1 MSPDL
6 DWLYAPAATVDLE
19 AREAAIGRQGELTKP
34 PGSLGRLEDIAI
46 QLAALQ
52 GRAQP
57 ALARVRIVVFAADH
71 GIAAAGVSAFPQA
84 VTAQMI
90 ANMAAGGAAISV
102 LAQQIGAEIELINLG
117 TVAPVPAH
125 PLIRQAV
132 IAAATANLAEAPAM
146 SREQLA
152 QALAEG
158 AAAVERARAA
168 GAELFIAGEMGIG
181 NTTAA
186 TALTCALLG
195 LPVAQLV
202 GPGTGL
208 DRAGIER
215 KQALIEQALALHGGP
230 LAGPLEHPLNGPLDA
245 LPRDPLNDP
254 LDALPHDPLNARLDS
269 SLNNPAPAASKAPG
283 KASLQAPI
291 KALADLGGF
300 EIAAMAGAYV
310 ACAQQRL
317 PMLIDGFISSA
328 AALVATRICPGAAD
342 WMLLAHASAEPG
354 HRAMVEAIGARPLLD
369 LGMRLG
375 EGSGAATAV
384 PLLRLACALHA
395 QMATFAEAGVAA
407 RDHSA

>member
-1 MSPDL
+1 MSLDL
-6 DWLYAPAATVDLE
+6 DWLRAPAATVDLQ
-19 AREAAIGRQGELTKP
+19 AREAAISRQAELTKP

-57 ALARVRIVVFAADH
+57 ALNGVQIVVFAADH
-71 GIAAAGVSAFPQA
+71 GIAGAGVSAFPQA
-84 VTAQMI
+84 VTAQMV

-102 LAQQIGAEIELINLG
+102 LARQIDAGIELVNLG

-125 PLIRQAV
+125 PLIKNVV
-132 IAAATANLAEAPAM
+132 IAAGTANLAERPAM
-146 SREQLA
+146 STEQLA
-152 QALAEG
+152 LAVAEG
-158 AAAVERARAA
+158 AAAVQRARAA
-168 GAELFIAGEMGIG
+168 GADLFIAGEMGIG

-186 TALTCALLG
+186 TALACVVLG
-195 LPVAQLV
+195 LSAADLV

-215 KQALIEQALALHGGP
+215 KRLLIEQALARYRTL
-230 LAGPLEHPLNGPLDA
+230 LA
-245 LPRDPLNDP
+245 DPV
-254 LDALPHDPLNARLDS
+254 A
-269 SLNNPAPAASKAPG
+269 
-283 KASLQAPI
+283 API
-291 KALADLGGF
+291 LALGQLGGF

-310 ACAQQRL
+310 ACAQQRM

-328 AALVATRICPGAAD
+328 AALVASRVCPGSSD
-342 WMLLAHASAEPG
+342 WMLLAHTSSEPG
-354 HRAMVEAIGARPLLD
+354 HRVMVEAIGLRPLLD

-375 EGSGAATAV
+375 EGSGAAAAV

-407 RDHSA
+407 KSSHG

>member
-1 MSPDL
+1 MNLDL
-6 DWLYAPAATVDLE
+6 DWLQAPAAAVDLH
-19 AREAAIGRQGELTKP
+19 AREAAISRQGELTKP

-57 ALARVRIVVFAADH
+57 ALEQVQIVVFAADH

-102 LAQQIGAEIELINLG
+102 LARQIGAGIELVNLG
-117 TVAPVPAH
+117 TVAPVAAH
-125 PLIRQAV
+125 PLIREAV
-132 IAAATANLAEAPAM
+132 IAASTANLAEEPAM
-146 SREQLA
+146 STEQLGL
-152 QALAEG
+152 ALAEG
-158 AAAVERARAA
+158 AAAAQRARAA
-168 GAELFIAGEMGIG
+168 GTDLFIAGEMGIG

-195 LPVAQLV
+195 LPAVDLV

-208 DRAGIER
+208 DRGGIER
-215 KQALIEQALALHGGP
+215 KRLLIDRALARHRDQLQLDTP
-230 LAGPLEHPLNGPLDA
+230 SLATTAAPVEVSIARSFEMTTNA
-245 LPRDPLNDP
+245 LT
-254 LDALPHDPLNARLDS
+254 
-269 SLNNPAPAASKAPG
+269 
-283 KASLQAPI
+283 Q
-291 KALADLGGF
+291 LGGF

-310 ACAQQRL
+310 ACAQHGV

-328 AALVATRICPGAAD
+328 AALAASRLCPGAAD

-354 HRAMVEAIGARPLLD
+354 HRAMVEAIGLRPLLD

-375 EGSGAATAV
+375 EGSGAAAAV

-395 QMATFAEAGVAA
+395 QMATFAEAGVAEKGS
-407 RDHSA
+407 HV

>member
-1 MSPDL
+1 MPEESLLNTDL
-6 DWLYAPAATVDLE
+6 DWLRAPAAKVDLE
-19 AREAAIGRQGELTKP
+19 AREAALGRQAELTKP
-34 PGSLGRLEDIAI
+34 PGSLGRLEEIAI

-57 ALARVRIVVFAADH
+57 ALEQVRIVIFAADH
-71 GIAAAGVSAFPQA
+71 GVASAGVSAFPQA

-102 LAQQIGAEIELINLG
+102 LARQIDAALELVNLG

-132 IAAATANLAEAPAM
+132 IAASTANLAEEPAM
-146 SREQLA
+146 SAAQLA

-158 AAAVERARAA
+158 AAALQRARAA
-168 GAELFIAGEMGIG
+168 GVELFIAGEMGIG

-195 LPVAQLV
+195 LPASDLV

-208 DRAGIER
+208 DRGGVAR
-215 KQALIEQALALHGGP
+215 KRTLIEQALALHRDQ
-230 LAGPLEHPLNGPLDA
+230 LA
-245 LPRDPLNDP
+245 DP
-254 LDALPHDPLNARLDS
+254 
-269 SLNNPAPAASKAPG
+269 
-283 KASLQAPI
+283 I
-291 KALADLGGF
+291 EALARLGGF

-310 ACAQQRL
+310 ACAQQRV

-328 AALVATRICPGAAD
+328 AALVASRICPGAAD

-354 HRAMVEAIGARPLLD
+354 HRAMAEALGLRPLLD

-375 EGSGAATAV
+375 EGSGAAAAV
-384 PLLRLACALHA
+384 PLLRLACDLHA
-395 QMATFAEAGVAA
+395 QMATFAEAGVAPKDA
-407 RDHSA
+407 EPCRIA

>member
-1 MSPDL
+1 MDPRF
-6 DWLYAPAATVDLE
+6 DWLHASAAAVDLE
-19 AREAAIGRQGELTKP
+19 AREAAISRQGELTKP

-57 ALARVRIVVFAADH
+57 ALEQVRIVIFAADH
-71 GIAAAGVSAFPQA
+71 GIASAGVSAFPQA

-102 LAQQIGAEIELINLG
+102 LARQIGASIELIDLG

-132 IAAATANLAEAPAM
+132 IAASTANLAEAPAM
-146 SREQLA
+146 SAEQLA

-158 AAAVERARAA
+158 AAALERARAA

-195 LPVAQLV
+195 LPASSLV

-208 DRAGIER
+208 DRGGLAR
-215 KQALIEQALALHGGP
+215 KQALIEQALALHRDS
-230 LAGPLEHPLNGPLDA
+230 LA
-245 LPRDPLNDP
+245 DPTE
-254 LDALPHDPLNARLDS
+254 
-269 SLNNPAPAASKAPG
+269 
-283 KASLQAPI
+283 API
-291 KALADLGGF
+291 QALAHLGGF

-310 ACAQQRL
+310 ACAQQRV

-328 AALVATRICPGAAD
+328 AALVASRICPGAAD

-354 HRAMVEAIGARPLLD
+354 HQAMVQALGLRPLLD

-375 EGSGAATAV
+375 EGSGAAAAV
-384 PLLRLACALHA
+384 PLLRLACDLHA
-395 QMATFAEAGVAA
+395 QMATFAEAGVAPKG
-407 RDHSA
+407 D